1 MNILNKSTNNF
12 SQEDLKKLQFE
23 YEAALQVLK
32 THLEILIKD
41 YDMSNHTKSVEHVNA
56 RIKSID
62 SALGKLEK
70 RNYDITLENL
80 EEHIHDMVGV
90 RLVCPFEDDVYE
102 MVDLIKSSDLL
113 QVCHEKD
120 YIENPK
126 ESGYSSYHIIV
137 KVPVSFKDDI
147 EFIDA
152 EIQVRTLAMDAWA
165 ALEHELQY
173 KSNGSV
179 TKRERDELRECAQ
192 EFRRIE
198 NKMLIL
204 KKGLR

>member
-1 MNILNKSTNNF
+1 
-12 SQEDLKKLQFE
+12 
-23 YEAALQVLK
+23 
-32 THLEILIKD
+32 
-41 YDMSNHTKSVEHVNA
+41 MSNHTKSVEHVNA

-102 MVDLIKSSDLL
+102 IVDLIKSSDLL

-198 NKMLIL
+198 NKMLTL

>member
-1 MNILNKSTNNF
+1 MTAPRIPPARVQQNSQNWQESKSAYHKGVKYPGSDRRF
-12 SQEDLKKLQFE
+12 FFC
-23 YEAALQVLK
+23 
-32 THLEILIKD
+32 
-41 YDMSNHTKSVEHVNA
+41 M
-56 RIKSID
+56 
-62 SALGKLEK
+62 KLEK

-198 NKMLIL
+198 NKMLTL